1 MIIKYIKDFW
11 MDILNF
17 MLVLFLSS
25 ISFYLLKEGNIE
37 ETKVLISVFVV
48 SLVFMNIRRF
58 DVIKNPFLTAELR
71 ESTAGALAIKKELDT
86 AISESKDAIKKL
98 EEDLVE
104 AKNIA
109 IMAL

>member
-25 ISFYLLKEGNIE
+25 VSFYLKTEGKIE
-37 ETKVLISVFVV
+37 KNKVLISVFVV
-48 SLVFMNIRRF
+48 SLVFTNIRRF
-58 DVIKNPFLTAELR
+58 DGIKNPFLTAELR
-71 ESTAGALAIKKELDT
+71 ESTADALVIKKELNT

-98 EEDLVE
+98 EEDLAE
-104 AKNIA
+104 TKNIA